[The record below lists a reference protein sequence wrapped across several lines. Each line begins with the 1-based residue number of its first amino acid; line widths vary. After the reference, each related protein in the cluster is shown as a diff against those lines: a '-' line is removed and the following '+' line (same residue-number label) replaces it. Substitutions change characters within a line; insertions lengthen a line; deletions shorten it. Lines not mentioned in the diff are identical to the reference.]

1 MMGAYAQPPSA
12 IQASIRPDE
21 GIVVEMMNV
30 WMTFWA
36 LLMAIGPRTTGK
48 VIDIHPGGR

>member
-1 MMGAYAQPPSA
+1 MMGVYAQPPSA

-21 GIVVEMMNV
+21 GIMVEKMNL
-30 WMTFWA
+30 WDDFWA
-36 LLMAIGPRTTGK
+36 LLMAIAPRTTGK